1 MFRACDHAHQ
11 TSGQPPKDDEGQA
24 AFQRLAQCDVSL
36 LARSPD
42 LVVTGEDLL
51 HLFRS
56 ELVPFDMENVVIIS
70 FKAGNNHRT
79 IA

>member
-1 MFRACDHAHQ
+1 MYRF
-11 TSGQPPKDDEGQA
+11 
-24 AFQRLAQCDVSL
+24 